1 VSSNVLMISG
11 ATSSIGSE
19 VVKEFSKKN
28 YDMVLMSRNKKKL
41 INLCESVSINNNN
54 TILPI
59 SMDFYTSTNDDYM
72 NLRIFL
78 ENKVT
83 QINNFI
89 SFTSHFDKIEP
100 ILSISQE
107 SFIKT
112 FQINFFSQIQLIN
125 TLKNLLEKSPKKASV
140 IFTLESNSL
149 SKNSYYGSFG
159 LSMQLL
165 SKTIKIL
172 NVENKKINFFGLIP
186 GPVKSNVRKKMFPGE
201 DLENKL
207 QLSNLVGLYKELIT
221 EGNCRKNNQI
231 II

>member
-1 VSSNVLMISG
+1 MSSNVLMISG

-28 YDMVLMSRNKKKL
+28 YDLVLMSRNKKKL
-41 INLCESVSINNNN
+41 MNLCESVSTNNKN

-59 SMDFYTSTNDDYM
+59 NMDFYTSTNDDYM

-78 ENKVT
+78 ENDVK

-89 SFTSHFDKIEP
+89 SFTSHFDRIEP

-125 TLKNLLEKSPKKASV
+125 ATRNLLNKSQKKPSV
-140 IFTLESNSL
+140 TFTLESSSL
-149 SKNSYYGSFG
+149 SKNNYYGSYG
-159 LSMQLL
+159 LSVQLL
-165 SKTIKIL
+165 KKTINSL
-172 NVENKKINFFGLIP
+172 NVENKKINFFGVIP
-186 GPVKSNVRKKMFPGE
+186 GPQKSNIRKKMFPGE
-201 DLENKL
+201 DLSNKNE
-207 QLSNLVGLYKELIT
+207 LSCLIQLYKEIITYRELLLLIQV
-221 EGNCRKNNQI
+221 K
-231 II
+231 

>member
-1 VSSNVLMISG
+1 MSSNVLMISG

-28 YDMVLMSRNKKKL
+28 YDLVLMSRNKKKL
-41 INLCESVSINNNN
+41 MNLCESVSTNNKN

-59 SMDFYTSTNDDYM
+59 NMDFYTSTKDDYM

-78 ENKVT
+78 ENKII

-125 TLKNLLEKSPKKASV
+125 ILKNLL
-140 IFTLESNSL
+140 
-149 SKNSYYGSFG
+149 KNHQKNLQSYLHLNQTAYRKIVTMEVLGS
-159 LSMQLL
+159 QC
-165 SKTIKIL
+165 
-172 NVENKKINFFGLIP
+172 NCYQ
-186 GPVKSNVRKKMFPGE
+186 
-201 DLENKL
+201 KL
-207 QLSNLVGLYKELIT
+207 
-221 EGNCRKNNQI
+221 
-231 II
+231 

>member
-1 VSSNVLMISG
+1 MISG
-11 ATSSIGSE
+11 ATSSIGSKI
-19 VVKEFSKKN
+19 VKEFSKKN
-28 YDMVLMSRNKKKL
+28 YDLILISRNKKKL
-41 INLCESVSINNNN
+41 MNLCESVSTNNENVVFPIN
-54 TILPI
+54 
-59 SMDFYTSTNDDYM
+59 MDFYTSTNDDYM

-78 ENKVT
+78 ENKVPR
-83 QINNFI
+83 INNFI

-125 TLKNLLEKSPKKASV
+125 ILKNLLEKSPKKPSV

-186 GPVKSNVRKKMFPGE
+186 GPVKSNIRKKMFPSE
-201 DLENKL
+201 NLENKI
-207 QLSNLVGLYKELIT
+207 QMSNLFRLYKEIIT
-221 EGNCRKNNQI
+221 EGKCRKNNQVI
-231 II
+231 F